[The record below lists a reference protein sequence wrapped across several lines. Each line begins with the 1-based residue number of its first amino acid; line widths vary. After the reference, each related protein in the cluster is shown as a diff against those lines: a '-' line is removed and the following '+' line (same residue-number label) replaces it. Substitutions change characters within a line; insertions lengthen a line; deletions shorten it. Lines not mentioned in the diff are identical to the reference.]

1 MNKRLILYVLGMI
14 LAVLAALMAL
24 PLLVA
29 ALYHEREGTGFLWSI
44 GLSLL
49 LGVPML
55 LQRPRDRALYARE
68 GYVAVA
74 LSWVV
79 ISLAGAVPFTVSGV
93 IPNYLDAVFETVSGF
108 TTTGASIVPA
118 VEELPKCML
127 FWRSFTHLLGG
138 MGVLVFMLALVPL
151 TGGDTIFLLRAE
163 SPGPSVSKVVPRM
176 RTTAAILYAIYL
188 GMTLLEI
195 LLLLAGGMP
204 LFDSICHAFG
214 TAGTGGFGIKN
225 DSLAG
230 YSPYLQGVISVF
242 MLLFGINFNFYV
254 FLLMRRFKTALRIS
268 EVWAYLGIVASA
280 VLIITVNILPQSAG
294 VFPAFHHALFS
305 VSSIITTTG
314 YATADFNLWPEL
326 SRILLV
332 ILMLVGACAG
342 STGGGMKVSRIMILI
357 KSCRCEVSRLLHP
370 REVKVMTMDGKRVP
384 DGTVRGVQAYC
395 TAYVL
400 ITVGSILLVA
410 LDNFDFTTTVTAVI
424 ATLNNIGPGLG
435 MAGPTGGF
443 AAFSPLAKV
452 VMTLDMLF
460 GRLELFPLLILL
472 SPRTWRRGT

>member
-14 LAVLAALMAL
+14 LVVLAALMAL

-29 ALYHEREGTGFLWSI
+29 ALCHEREGTGFLWSI

-225 DSLAG
+225 NSLAG
-230 YSPYLQGVISVF
+230 YSTYLQGVISVF

-254 FLLMRRFKTALRIS
+254 FLLMRRVKTALRIS

-280 VLIITVNILPQSAG
+280 VLIITINVLPQSAG

-384 DGTVRGVQAYC
+384 DSTVRGVQAYC

-400 ITVGSILLVA
+400 ITVSSILLVA

-435 MAGPTGGF
+435 MVGPAGGF

-472 SPRTWRRGT
+472 SPRTWRRGA

>member
-14 LAVLAALMAL
+14 LAVLAALMTL

-29 ALYHEREGTGFLWSI
+29 ALCHEREGAGFLWGI

-230 YSPYLQGVISVF
+230 YSTYLQGVISVF

-280 VLIITVNILPQSAG
+280 VLIITVNILPQSTG

-400 ITVGSILLVA
+400 ITIGSILLVA

-435 MAGPTGGF
+435 MVGPAGGF

-472 SPRTWRRGT
+472 SPRTWRRGA

>member
-14 LAVLAALMAL
+14 LVVLAALMAL

-29 ALYHEREGTGFLWSI
+29 ALCHEREGAGFLWSI

-163 SPGPSVSKVVPRM
+163 SPGPSVNKVVPRM

-214 TAGTGGFGIKN
+214 TAGTGGFGVKN

-230 YSPYLQGVISVF
+230 YSTYLQGVISVF

-395 TAYVL
+395 TAYLL

-410 LDNFDFTTTVTAVI
+410 LDNFDLTTTVTAVI

-435 MAGPTGGF
+435 MAGPAGSF

-472 SPRTWRRGT
+472 SPRTWRRGA

>member
-29 ALYHEREGTGFLWSI
+29 ALCHEREGAGFLWGI

-230 YSPYLQGVISVF
+230 YSTYLQGVISVF

-268 EVWAYLGIVASA
+268 EVWVYLGIVASA
-280 VLIITVNILPQSAG
+280 VLIITINVLPQSAG

-342 STGGGMKVSRIMILI
+342 STGGGMKVSRIMILV

-435 MAGPTGGF
+435 MVGPAGGF

-472 SPRTWRRGT
+472 SPRTWRRGA

>member
-14 LAVLAALMAL
+14 LAVLAALMTL

-29 ALYHEREGTGFLWSI
+29 ALCHEREGAGFLWSI

-230 YSPYLQGVISVF
+230 YSTYLQGVISVF

-280 VLIITVNILPQSAG
+280 VLIITVNILPQSVG

-384 DGTVRGVQAYC
+384 DSTVRGVQAYC

-435 MAGPTGGF
+435 MVGPAGGF

-472 SPRTWRRGT
+472 SPRTWRRGA

>member
-14 LAVLAALMAL
+14 LAVLAALMTL

-29 ALYHEREGTGFLWSI
+29 ALYHEREGAGFLWSI

-225 DSLAG
+225 NSLAG
-230 YSPYLQGVISVF
+230 YSTYLQGVISVF

-384 DGTVRGVQAYC
+384 EGTVRGVQAYC

-400 ITVGSILLVA
+400 ITIGSILLVA

-435 MAGPTGGF
+435 MVGPAGGF

-472 SPRTWRRGT
+472 SPRTWRRGA

>member
-14 LAVLAALMAL
+14 LAVLAALMTL

-29 ALYHEREGTGFLWSI
+29 ALCHEREGAGFLWSI

-230 YSPYLQGVISVF
+230 YSTYLQGVISVF

-280 VLIITVNILPQSAG
+280 VLIITVIILPQSAG
-294 VFPAFHHALFS
+294 VFPACHHALFS

-435 MAGPTGGF
+435 MVGPAGGF

-472 SPRTWRRGT
+472 SPRTWRRGA

>member
-29 ALYHEREGTGFLWSI
+29 ALCHEREGAGFLWGI

-230 YSPYLQGVISVF
+230 YSTYLQGVISVF

-268 EVWAYLGIVASA
+268 EVWVYLGIVASA
-280 VLIITVNILPQSAG
+280 VLIITINVLPQSAG

-342 STGGGMKVSRIMILI
+342 STGGGMKVSRIMILV

-410 LDNFDFTTTVTAVI
+410 LDNFDITTTVTAVI

-435 MAGPTGGF
+435 MVGPAGGF

-472 SPRTWRRGT
+472 SPRTWRRGA

>member
-14 LAVLAALMAL
+14 LAVLAALMTL

-29 ALYHEREGTGFLWSI
+29 ALCHEREGAGFLWSI

-230 YSPYLQGVISVF
+230 YSTYLQGVISVF

-268 EVWAYLGIVASA
+268 EVWVYLGIVASA

-435 MAGPTGGF
+435 MVGPAGGF

-472 SPRTWRRGT
+472 SPRTWRRGA

>member
-14 LAVLAALMAL
+14 LVVLAALMAL

-29 ALYHEREGTGFLWSI
+29 ALCHEREGAGFLWSI

-230 YSPYLQGVISVF
+230 YSTYLQGVISVF

-280 VLIITVNILPQSAG
+280 VLIITVNILPQSVG

-435 MAGPTGGF
+435 MVGPAGGF

-472 SPRTWRRGT
+472 SPRTWRRGA

>member
-14 LAVLAALMAL
+14 LAVLAALMTL

-29 ALYHEREGTGFLWSI
+29 ALYHEREGAGFLWGI

-230 YSPYLQGVISVF
+230 YSTYLQGVISVF

-280 VLIITVNILPQSAG
+280 VLIITVNILPQSVG

-435 MAGPTGGF
+435 MVGPAGGF

-472 SPRTWRRGT
+472 SPRTWRRGA

>member
-29 ALYHEREGTGFLWSI
+29 ALYHEREGAGFLWGI

-230 YSPYLQGVISVF
+230 YSTYLQGVISVF

-435 MAGPTGGF
+435 MVGPAGGF

-472 SPRTWRRGT
+472 SPRTWRRGA

>member
-14 LAVLAALMAL
+14 LVVLAALMAL

-29 ALYHEREGTGFLWSI
+29 ALYHEREGAGFLWSI

-230 YSPYLQGVISVF
+230 YSTYLQGVISVF

-435 MAGPTGGF
+435 MVGPAGGF

-472 SPRTWRRGT
+472 SPRTWRRGA

>member
-14 LAVLAALMAL
+14 LAVLAALMTL

-29 ALYHEREGTGFLWSI
+29 ALCHEREGAGFLWSI

-230 YSPYLQGVISVF
+230 YSTYLQGVISVF

-384 DGTVRGVQAYC
+384 EGTVRGVQAYC

-400 ITVGSILLVA
+400 ITIGSILLVA

-435 MAGPTGGF
+435 MVGPAGGF

-472 SPRTWRRGT
+472 SPRTWRRGA

>member
-14 LAVLAALMAL
+14 LVVLAALMAL

-29 ALYHEREGTGFLWSI
+29 ALYHEREGAGFLWGI

-230 YSPYLQGVISVF
+230 YSTYLQGVISVF

-254 FLLMRRFKTALRIS
+254 FLLMRRVKTALRIS
-268 EVWAYLGIVASA
+268 EVWVYLGIVASA

-384 DGTVRGVQAYC
+384 EGTVRGVQAYC

-400 ITVGSILLVA
+400 ITIGSILLVA

-435 MAGPTGGF
+435 MVGPAGGF

-472 SPRTWRRGT
+472 SPRTWRRGA

>member
-14 LAVLAALMAL
+14 LAVLAALMTL

-29 ALYHEREGTGFLWSI
+29 ALCHEREGAGFLWGI

-230 YSPYLQGVISVF
+230 YSTYLQGVISVF

-435 MAGPTGGF
+435 MVGPAGGF

-472 SPRTWRRGT
+472 SPRTWRRGA

>member
-14 LAVLAALMAL
+14 LAVLAALMTL

-29 ALYHEREGTGFLWSI
+29 ALCHEREGAGFLWSI

-230 YSPYLQGVISVF
+230 YSTYLQGVISVF

-280 VLIITVNILPQSAG
+280 VLIITINVLPQSAG

-384 DGTVRGVQAYC
+384 DSTVRGVQAYC

-435 MAGPTGGF
+435 MVGPAGGF

-472 SPRTWRRGT
+472 SPRTWRRGA

>member
-14 LAVLAALMAL
+14 LAVLAALMTL

-29 ALYHEREGTGFLWSI
+29 ALCHEREGAGFLWGI

-55 LQRPRDRALYARE
+55 LQRPRNRALYARE

-230 YSPYLQGVISVF
+230 YSTYLQGVISVF

-435 MAGPTGGF
+435 MVGPAGGF

-472 SPRTWRRGT
+472 SPRTWRRGA

>member
-14 LAVLAALMAL
+14 LVVLAALMAL

-230 YSPYLQGVISVF
+230 YSTYLQGVISVF

-384 DGTVRGVQAYC
+384 EGTVRGVQAYC

-435 MAGPTGGF
+435 MVGPAGGF

-472 SPRTWRRGT
+472 SPRTWRRGA